1 MHTTSER
8 TIVQKT
14 KRALMN
20 RYKYHIILVITV
32 SFVVLII
39 NIMAFMSKNVSDSLY
54 FFDMAYVVGNS
65 AHFVALS
72 ISDKGISVKDQAKE
86 K

>member
-1 MHTTSER
+1 
-8 TIVQKT
+8 
-14 KRALMN
+14 
-20 RYKYHIILVITV
+20 V
-32 SFVVLII
+32 SLVVLAI
-39 NIMAFMSKNVSDSLY
+39 NIMAFMSKNVSDY
-54 FFDMAYVVGNS
+54 FYIFDLTYAIGNS